1 MAIDEKLFLWINGLA
16 GRVELADRVMS
27 WIVSDYLV
35 PVTLA
40 LLLVGM
46 WFVGDKETRQRNQLG
61 MFVALTSMGLSSLAV
76 FTINAFY
83 FRPRPFIEHEVVML
97 FYRPTD
103 SSFPANSVAAAFGL
117 AATVWGMNRKVGAVA
132 LLWAGLWGFSR
143 VYAGVHYP
151 LDVLA
156 GAAIGVT
163 ITFFVFRLRDLLR
176 PILLRVVRAARIFV
190 LA

>member
-1 MAIDEKLFLWINGLA
+1 MAIDEELFLWINGLA
-16 GRVELADRVMS
+16 GRVELADRVMR
-27 WIVSDYLV
+27 WVVSDYLV

-46 WFVGDKETRQRNQLG
+46 WFVGDKETRQKHQLG
-61 MFVALTSMGLSSLAV
+61 IFVALTSMGLSSLAV

-83 FRPRPFIEHEVVML
+83 FRPRPFIDHEVLLL

-103 SSFPANSVAAAFGL
+103 SAFPANSVAAAFGL
-117 AATVWGMNRKVGAVA
+117 AAAVWGVNRKVGTAA

-163 ITFFVFRLRDLLR
+163 IAFFVFRLRDLLR
-176 PILLRVVRAARIFV
+176 PVLVRVVKAARIFV

>member
-1 MAIDEKLFLWINGLA
+1 MAADEKLFFWINGLV
-16 GRVELADRVMS
+16 GHIEVIDKVMR
-27 WIVSDYLV
+27 WVVSDYLV

-46 WFVGDKETRQRNQLG
+46 WFVGDRETRQRHQLG
-61 MFVALTSMGLSSLAV
+61 LFAALTSMALSSLVV
-76 FTINAFY
+76 FTVNALY
-83 FRPRPFIEHEVVML
+83 FRPRPFVDHEVMLL

-103 SSFPANSVAAAFGL
+103 SSFPSNPVAAAFGL
-117 AATVWGMNRKVGAVA
+117 AAAVWGVNRKAGTIA

-151 LDVLA
+151 LDVLT
-156 GAAIGVT
+156 GAAIG
-163 ITFFVFRLRDLLR
+163 ITVAFLVFRLRNLMS
-176 PILLRVVRAARIFV
+176 PILIKVVKVARIFV